1 VPATPPPRPQPAQD
15 AIAGSYA
22 PQGGEGSYQMHD
34 PAGIVRPVGYHQ
46 VHRAL
51 DDGFLFADKPTLQTY
66 ARDHAADPL
75 DESRVDQW
83 IDKHPIL
90 SFGTQEGIG
99 FAKQASQLLSTPGPR
114 PPASRWETELQLFG
128 ATPTHGLGEMHGAAG
143 ENLGELLTGEKL
155 LSFLGRGGEI
165 AKLGDKLKDVSG
177 LARMIEKYPMIGK
190 LMAIGASTAKTGTVA
205 GAQTLQRTD
214 DPRAA
219 ATTAGITALTGAP
232 LQILGAT
239 GSAVNTIRK
248 AGGEAAAEEAAAAAA
263 RETAASRETY
273 AETARGAIRP
283 HLEETNAARNVPQQ
297 EVMMN
302 QPGGQP
308 AVPTGRM
315 AATATG
321 KPAPAQINID
331 QVLKQTHDFTGAAD
345 RLTAINDEAYN
356 QFDTATGGRFRQI
369 NGEVAAAQNA
379 MRKGEQGA
387 AQLYKQKLGEMD
399 QLIDLTGGEMTPEM
413 KAAAKSGFR
422 QSYVLRDFG
431 NLWDRNLNG
440 VPGASQASQ
449 AQRGINGKGLLTDL
463 QRAVKLYGRPQVE
476 AALGLGRLD
485 NLEEIAQQNMTA
497 AKRVA
502 FNRGV
507 WEVMKRLHVGAVL
520 GGAAGGVVGHW
531 AEGAAVGAG
540 AVGTGEVINAI
551 KTNPKIGQ
559 NFLFALQSGA
569 TAERYGPFIATMIQK
584 AMTDSSLQQQ
594 QQERQR

>member
-1 VPATPPPRPQPAQD
+1 
-15 AIAGSYA
+15 
-22 PQGGEGSYQMHD
+22 MHD

-51 DDGFLFADKPTLQTY
+51 DAGFLFADKPNLQTY

-75 DESRVDQW
+75 DESRADQW

-90 SFGTQEGIG
+90 G
-99 FAKQASQLLSTPGPR
+99 FPLAAATGAGKGLMKTLTGFDR
-114 PPASRWETELQLFG
+114 PPTTRAETEAQMFAAQPARGLQE
-128 ATPTHGLGEMHGAAG
+128 GLGEATENVGEFFTGEELLGMLGRAGTVMKAADKFKTVTGLAQLIEKVPMVGKLLKIGASAAKQGTISAGQTYVKTGGDTSAALTAGAAG
-143 ENLGELLTGEKL
+143 AAAVPVLQGAGAVG
-155 LSFLGRGGEI
+155 S
-165 AKLGDKLKDVSG
+165 
-177 LARMIEKYPMIGK
+177 
-190 LMAIGASTAKTGTVA
+190 AIGTMRRAS
-205 GAQTLQRTD
+205 
-214 DPRAA
+214 
-219 ATTAGITALTGAP
+219 
-232 LQILGAT
+232 
-239 GSAVNTIRK
+239 
-248 AGGEAAAEEAAAAAA
+248 GEAAAEEAAAAAA
-263 RETAASRETY
+263 RETAATQSREAY

-283 HLEETNAARNVPQQ
+283 HLEETNVARNVPQQ

-302 QPGGQP
+302 QPGGKP

-321 KPAPAQINID
+321 KPAPAQIDID
-331 QVLKQTHDFTGAAD
+331 SVLRQTHDFTGAAD

-356 QFDTATGGRFRQI
+356 QFDTATNGRFRQI

-399 QLIDLTGGEMTPEM
+399 QLIDSTGGEMTPEM

-476 AALGLGRLD
+476 AALGSGRLD

-497 AKRVA
+497 AKRVQ

-507 WEVMKRLHVGAVL
+507 WEIMKRLHVGAVL
-520 GGAAGGVVGHW
+520 GGAAGGLVGHW

-551 KTNPKIGQ
+551 KTNPKIAQ

-594 QQERQR
+594 QQEQQR